1 MSGTF
6 IDYTIKMKFKICC
19 FLLLMAIT
27 AGWAGAQKR
36 VTLSAAELDNLIGC
50 WQGTL
55 TYSGTIIR
63 KPYSTKA
70 DLIVKRIGQTKSF
83 ELVHVYSADAN
94 DHTNDTL
101 NLSANGRKFEGAT
114 ILSKRITRKGA
125 LVIVTQHEGFDQDN
139 SQQVLIRKIYNICKS
154 KYTYMKKIKIK
165 DQNEW
170 IDREEFSYAKKTC
183 GEP

>member
-1 MSGTF
+1 MSATF

-94 DHTNDTL
+94 DHTYDTL
-101 NLSANGRKFEGAT
+101 NLSTNGRKFEGAT
-114 ILSKRITRKGA
+114 IISKKTTPKGT
-125 LVIVTQHEGFDQDN
+125 LVIVTQGDGFDHDIN
-139 SQQVLIRKIYNICKS
+139 QQVLIRKSYTICKRS
-154 KYTYMKKIKIK
+154 YRYTMKIKGK
-165 DQNEW
+165 GQGEW
-170 IDREEFSYAKKTC
+170 MDREAFSYAKKIC
-183 GEP
+183 G